1 MKIFEVQTKL
11 VSYKYPVT
19 KIIVSLLIVIFS
31 IFRGSLFTVSSKLL
45 NFLIALICVT
55 ASAAAILCICLSI
68 GELFY
73 VRANKKAKRLDVKTM
88 SFVLFDVE
96 KLVELAS
103 ENDIIEFEIIADK
116 YVEKVGSSSDY
127 DKCKDIFFDKRFY
140 VGENEYLSSA
150 EFTEALSNFSMDGKI
165 KVIAVDGVKTKNLK

>member
-1 MKIFEVQTKL
+1 MFL
-11 VSYKYPVT
+11 SGSH
-19 KIIVSLLIVIFS
+19 SLLYFNSFEFICQLFWVIILTLFS
-31 IFRGSLFTVSSKLL
+31 YIIITKGVIIIYGSVRKNRKVAKYKSKVIPTTPFSLER
-45 NFLIALICVT
+45 V
-55 ASAAAILCICLSI
+55 ICL
-68 GELFY
+68 
-73 VRANKKAKRLDVKTM
+73 VK
-88 SFVLFDVE
+88 
-96 KLVELAS
+96 

-150 EFTEALSNFSMDGKI
+150 KFTEALSNFSIDGKI